1 MRLLCVG
8 ALVAGGRALSSSPR
22 AAAVEFHD
30 ALLSGAVDARAA
42 VARLEAMEAGGPA
55 APDLVTYALVASVCL
70 DEGRAEADAVLARG
84 AAFSKAR
91 AAYRKPAKRGV
102 LDRAAAALEV
112 LHEDDRVIAVA
123 KPTGVLSM
131 AAGTTKQFATL
142 PDAVALAAGV
152 ALSDLG
158 GPNALGVVH
167 RLDRDASGA
176 MVLAKTRAAHALL
189 VREFAARRV
198 RKTYLAVGR
207 GAATWDGA
215 RAVDDDVQGKPAAT
229 EVAALAAGG
238 DRVLLDCRARTGR
251 KHQVRLHCAAL
262 GLPLVGDP
270 RQEKKP
276 ETPGIMLHAAA
287 LAVDAFDLD
296 VACAPPAWW
305 RDAAPG
311 LRDALEAAVR

>member
-1 MRLLCVG
+1 
-8 ALVAGGRALSSSPR
+8 
-22 AAAVEFHD
+22 
-30 ALLSGAVDARAA
+30 
-42 VARLEAMEAGGPA
+42 
-55 APDLVTYALVASVCL
+55 
-70 DEGRAEADAVLARG
+70 
-84 AAFSKAR
+84 
-91 AAYRKPAKRGV
+91 
-102 LDRAAAALEV
+102 
-112 LHEDDRVIAVA
+112 
-123 KPTGVLSM
+123 
-131 AAGTTKQFATL
+131 
-142 PDAVALAAGV
+142 
-152 ALSDLG
+152 
-158 GPNALGVVH
+158 
-167 RLDRDASGA
+167 
-176 MVLAKTRAAHALL
+176 MVLATRARALL

-229 EVAALAAGG
+229 EVAALVAGG

-270 RQEKKP
+270 RREKKP
-276 ETPGIMLHAAA
+276 ETRASCSTVPLRRH
-287 LAVDAFDLD
+287 AFDLD